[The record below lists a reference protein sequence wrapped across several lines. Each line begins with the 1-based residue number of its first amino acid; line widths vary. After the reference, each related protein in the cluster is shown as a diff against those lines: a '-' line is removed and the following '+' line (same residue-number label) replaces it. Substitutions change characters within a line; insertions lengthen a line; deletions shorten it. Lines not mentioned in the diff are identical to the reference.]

1 MTKVLFI
8 LSAIAMAF
16 AAFFAHQNGRAF
28 ADARLAKAAV
38 HRKIKTELGNLTE
51 AIDKVTTAINSVKT
65 AQGEVDVEGE
75 KLKQTNLKVAQIEG
89 ESKRTMEEYQA
100 KTKKLEALKTELA
113 LLPPGVKVES
123 LTEDMNTIRKENAEL
138 QTQAEQKG
146 KEADVESK
154 NVEDARKSLQEIV
167 ARVEARKKAFERN
180 SLTARI
186 VAVNSDWGFVVID
199 AGEKQGITPDTKFL
213 VTRGTQTVG
222 KLSILSVQG
231 QKTVANVIADTLAP
245 GLTPAPGDRV
255 ILENLY
261 Q

>member
-8 LSAIAMAF
+8 LSSIAMAF
-16 AAFFAHQNGRAF
+16 AIFFAHQNGRAF
-28 ADARLAKAAV
+28 SDARLAKAAV
-38 HRKIKTELGNLTE
+38 HRKIKIELGNLTE
-51 AIDKVTTAINSVKT
+51 AVDKVTTAINSVKT
-65 AQGEVDVEGE
+65 AQGEVDIEGE
-75 KLKQTNLKVAQIEG
+75 KLKQTNLKIAQIDG
-89 ESKRTMEEYQA
+89 ESKRTTAEFTD

-146 KEADVESK
+146 KEAEAESK
-154 NVEDARKSLQEIV
+154 NVDDAKKILQDLV
-167 ARVEARKKAFERN
+167 AKVEARKKSFERN

-186 VAVNSDWGFVVID
+186 VAVNADWGFVVID
-199 AGEKQGITPDTKFL
+199 AGEKQGITPDTKLL
-213 VTRGTQTVG
+213 VTRGTQQIG

-231 QKTVANVIADTLAP
+231 AQTVANVLHDTLAP
-245 GLTPAPGDRV
+245 GLSPAPGDRV